1 MASNPNVV
9 AERTKV
15 ELRAQHKPTSRIRT
29 TIRVGLLIV
38 TDQPDSIPYQP
49 LEIILIPPTP
59 YVISSPLG
67 EVSPLYIFTSTDPA
81 ADSSLPVD
89 SPLAAPSSRTS
100 TSAHCHSLLPR
111 QNPRHADSSRDVRA
125 RQATMADHRPHLGFG
140 WVIPSLTAMTRISL
154 LLSIN
159 IWFM

>member
-1 MASNPNVV
+1 VVGGRSMASNPNVV

-67 EVSPLYIFTSTDPA
+67 EVSTLFPANNSLLRYISSRRPTRLQTQACQWTHPSPLPHLEPLLQHTATP
-81 ADSSLPVD
+81 SSL
-89 SPLAAPSSRTS
+89 ART
-100 TSAHCHSLLPR
+100 
-111 QNPRHADSSRDVRA
+111 RA
-125 RQATMADHRPHLGFG
+125 MPILHETFVPAKRP
-140 WVIPSLTAMTRISL
+140 WRITVLISG
-154 LLSIN
+154 SGG
-159 IWFM
+159 

>member
-67 EVSPLYIFTSTDPA
+67 EVSTLFPANNSLLRYISSRRPTRLQTQACQWTHPSPLPHLEPLLQHTATP
-81 ADSSLPVD
+81 SSL
-89 SPLAAPSSRTS
+89 ART
-100 TSAHCHSLLPR
+100 
-111 QNPRHADSSRDVRA
+111 RA
-125 RQATMADHRPHLGFG
+125 MPILHETFVPAKRP
-140 WVIPSLTAMTRISL
+140 WRITVLISG
-154 LLSIN
+154 SGG
-159 IWFM
+159 